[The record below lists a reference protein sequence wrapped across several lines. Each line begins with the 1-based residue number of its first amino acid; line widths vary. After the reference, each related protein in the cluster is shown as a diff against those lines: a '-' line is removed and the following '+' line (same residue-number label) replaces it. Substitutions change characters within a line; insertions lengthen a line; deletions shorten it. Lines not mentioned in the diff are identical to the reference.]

1 MSFAIYKKKV
11 VLNKR
16 ENQTRKLHI
25 LSLLVIVLLSYIHI
39 QVCSFFFTFFFSML
53 PSTLVVG
60 EKTKRE
66 GKSSGAAK
74 WCTVSFVQLILIGN
88 SRWEISIHKCE
99 RTRRSKVWNQSS
111 SQYIVIECMT
121 HSHRHFLLIC
131 NKCENIATTK
141 QMMIV
146 LMMMM
151 MKVIVNIFIKKSIM
165 MI

>member
-39 QVCSFFFTFFFSML
+39 QVCSFFFSFFFSML

-74 WCTVSFVQLILIGN
+74 
-88 SRWEISIHKCE
+88 
-99 RTRRSKVWNQSS
+99 
-111 SQYIVIECMT
+111 
-121 HSHRHFLLIC
+121 
-131 NKCENIATTK
+131 
-141 QMMIV
+141 
-146 LMMMM
+146 
-151 MKVIVNIFIKKSIM
+151 
-165 MI
+165 